1 MSELDILLA
10 LASAMQQKGNVSG
23 SALNT
28 LFSPELAY
36 LTGTADVDENQAAQQ
51 DDLLSLQYA
60 PNLRIAVGLDA
71 TDIRRKIAAEIV
83 EYNLPPWQ
91 VKAMIE
97 EYTAAQATA
106 NPETYNEEGE
116 TADLMRFAD
125 TIFSE
130 NNALT
135 VQKAK
140 SSGGDDYAKTTGMLP
155 RMEKRFTG
163 MELDPAY
170 FSKVAERL
178 LTLDT
183 DLTKIKAPSGRTIKQ
198 AQDFI
203 SEQEKANKDVGDG
216 PGFFRRLRGT
226 RNIPLVTEG
235 QLAPYVPKDSV
246 EYNSVVRRA
255 MPGGKVV
262 TENAISRDKYP
273 GPSIDPEMNRFGNI
287 AKSIVAR
294 GPQNKELSAQR
305 AGLVKRRDIEMKAAE
320 DYGLAIQKAAEEI
333 GYTPA
338 MAALLQRASFLRG
351 K

>member
-1 MSELDILLA
+1 MSQLDILLA
-10 LASAMQQKGNVSG
+10 LAAAMQQKGNVSG

-36 LTGTADVDENQAAQQ
+36 LTGTAEVDENQAAQQ

-71 TDIRRKIAAEIV
+71 EDIRRKIAGEIV
-83 EYNLPPWQ
+83 EYGVPPWQ

-97 EYTAAQATA
+97 EYTAAQAAA
-106 NPETYNEEGE
+106 NPDTYNEEGE
-116 TADLMRFAD
+116 TSDLMRFAD
-125 TIFSE
+125 TIFNE

-135 VQKAK
+135 VQKSK

-155 RMEKRFTG
+155 SMEKRFTG
-163 MELDPAY
+163 MDLDPSY

-178 LTLDT
+178 FTLYK
-183 DLTKIKAPSGRTIKQ
+183 DLTKIKSPSGQKIKQ
-198 AQDFI
+198 ARDFI
-203 SEQEKANKDVGDG
+203 SEQEEANKNVGAD
-216 PGFFRRLRGT
+216 PGLIRKIRGKRYET
-226 RNIPLVTEG
+226 MVTEG
-235 QLAPYVPKDSV
+235 QLAPYVPKGSV
-246 EYNSVVRRA
+246 EYNALDRKVA
-255 MPGGKVV
+255 PGGKQI
-262 TENAISRDKYP
+262 TERVISREKYA

-287 AKSIVAR
+287 AKNIVAR
-294 GPQNKELSAQR
+294 GPQNKELSGQR
-305 AGLVKRRDIEMKAAE
+305 AGLVKRREIEMKAAE

>member
-51 DDLLSLQYA
+51 DELLSLQYA

-71 TDIRRKIAAEIV
+71 EDIRRKIAAEIV

-163 MELDPAY
+163 MDLDPAY

-183 DLTKIKAPSGRTIKQ
+183 DLTKIKAPGGQTIKK
-198 AQDFI
+198 AQDFL
-203 SEQEKANKDVGDG
+203 SQQEEANKNVGAD
-216 PGFFRRLRGT
+216 PSLIRRMRGK
-226 RNIPLVTEG
+226 RNLPMVTEG
-235 QLAPYVPKDSV
+235 QLAPYVPEGKARTITT
-246 EYNSVVRRA
+246 EKF
-255 MPGGKVV
+255 PG
-262 TENAISRDKYP
+262 S
-273 GPSIDPEMNRFGNI
+273 SIDPEMNRFGNI
-287 AKSIVAR
+287 AKNIVAR
-294 GPQNKELSAQR
+294 GPQNKELSTQR
-305 AGLVKRRDIEMKAAE
+305 AGLVNRRNIEMKAAE